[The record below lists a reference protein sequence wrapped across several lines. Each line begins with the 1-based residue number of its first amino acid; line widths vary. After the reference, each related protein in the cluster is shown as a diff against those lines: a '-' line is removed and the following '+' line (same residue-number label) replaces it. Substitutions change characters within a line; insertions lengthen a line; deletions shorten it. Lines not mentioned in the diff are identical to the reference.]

1 MSPIRKCR
9 GFGSAVDA
17 IIQKASEQPRLCK
30 RHGEETGEEYTEV
43 EETPDDCSACR
54 RIFEKKHDD
63 QSFEKE
69 HVPGS
74 KAFQKEAAPTGG
86 LFNKKPG
93 GLFNRQPQ
101 QVPAPAAPQ
110 TGGLFNKKP
119 GGLFN
124 KQPQQTLAPAIP
136 AVQQTPAP
144 AAPQA
149 GGLFNKKPGG
159 LFNRQPQQTPAP
171 AAQVVQQAP
180 AQQAPAQAAPAQQ
193 APAQAAPAQQA
204 PAQQAPAQAAPQG
217 SAAPAELP
225 EWKRK
230 AYDVV
235 KKFMAPNDVL
245 KTLSRSTDDKMS
257 STTARTIAEL
267 CDAQTGEKE
276 ISEITQLLNGLGIV
290 KDNKL
295 RIGAG
300 YDVWGRWD
308 TDAAM
313 DPKAKSP
320 VSQLYVSKIH
330 RNSWSS
336 KEIGEI
342 MRPYF
347 EVTDRHLLPR
357 K

>member
-101 QVPAPAAPQ
+101 Q
-110 TGGLFNKKP
+110 
-119 GGLFN
+119 
-124 KQPQQTLAPAIP
+124 
-136 AVQQTPAP
+136 
-144 AAPQA
+144 
-149 GGLFNKKPGG
+149 
-159 LFNRQPQQTPAP
+159 TPAP
-171 AAQVVQQAP
+171 AAQVV
-180 AQQAPAQAAPAQQ
+180 
-193 APAQAAPAQQA
+193 QQA

>member
-1 MSPIRKCR
+1 
-9 GFGSAVDA
+9 
-17 IIQKASEQPRLCK
+17 
-30 RHGEETGEEYTEV
+30 
-43 EETPDDCSACR
+43 
-54 RIFEKKHDD
+54 
-63 QSFEKE
+63 
-69 HVPGS
+69 
-74 KAFQKEAAPTGG
+74 
-86 LFNKKPG
+86 
-93 GLFNRQPQ
+93 
-101 QVPAPAAPQ
+101 
-110 TGGLFNKKP
+110 
-119 GGLFN
+119 
-124 KQPQQTLAPAIP
+124 
-136 AVQQTPAP
+136 
-144 AAPQA
+144 
-149 GGLFNKKPGG
+149 
-159 LFNRQPQQTPAP
+159 
-171 AAQVVQQAP
+171 
-180 AQQAPAQAAPAQQ
+180 
-193 APAQAAPAQQA
+193 
-204 PAQQAPAQAAPQG
+204 
-217 SAAPAELP
+217 LP